1 MAGDSVAVR
10 NSEKIEKR
18 RLQII
23 QAAYDAI
30 ALKGYNNFT
39 VDDIAQLA
47 GLSKGGVL
55 HYFRSKDDILIHLLE
70 HIYQLVETHIKRRT
84 AKYRTAEKKLKAM
97 IISYVI
103 IAKIQPAFYTVMV
116 DFWAQSSINK
126 RMKEISSRIYEKM
139 CLEMKKSIDLGIT
152 SGEFKEVDSLNASFA
167 IIAMVTN
174 IAVQW
179 TFNNS
184 IYNIDHVLRKC
195 LNLVMSYLRK

>member
-1 MAGDSVAVR
+1 MAVR
-10 NSEKIEKR
+10 DLEKIKKR

-39 VDDIAQLA
+39 VDDIAQMA

-70 HIYQLVETHIKRRT
+70 HIYRLVETHIQKRT
-84 AKYRTAEKKLKAM
+84 AKYRTPEKKLKAM
-97 IISYVI
+97 IISYI
-103 IAKIQPAFYTVMV
+103 IVAKIQPTFYTVMV
-116 DFWAQSSINK
+116 DFWAQSSINR
-126 RMKEISSRIYEKM
+126 RMKEISTRIYGKM
-139 CLEMKKSIDLGIT
+139 CLEMKKSIDLGIA
-152 SGEFKEVDSLNASFA
+152 SGEFKEVDSQNASFA

-195 LNLVMSYLRK
+195 MNLVMSYLRR